1 MNGPLVCGLFPK
13 TPPEQQDA
21 ARYGTDPNREALRK
35 NLSKL
40 ILSVEME
47 NWEKAE
53 MFMENIRQLTADAPP
68 EVSRAVLRL
77 KMAVQKENYEKISA
91 GTDTLQALL
100 ETKEGDGV

>member
-1 MNGPLVCGLFPK
+1 
-13 TPPEQQDA
+13 DA
-21 ARYGTDPNREALRK
+21 AHYGTAPNRDALQK

-53 MFMENIRQLTADAPP
+53 MFMETIRQLTADAPQ

-77 KMAVQKENYEKISA
+77 KMAIQKENYEKIST
-91 GTDTLQALL
+91 GMDALKAL
-100 ETKEGDGV
+100 IEAEGGNET